1 MLAEAK
7 LKHLI
12 ELTQTFTK
20 EEIIWANGYLSGLV
34 SHNPV
39 AVSNKEKATAVKKIS
54 LVFGTETGNS
64 KKLATDLAIAAKKKG
79 IVVNL
84 TSLEQYRLSNLE
96 KEEYFFVI
104 VSTQG
109 EGEPPAS
116 AQKFFDHIHQSNI
129 ALPKLKYSVLAL
141 GDTAYPLFCKTGEDI
156 DSRLNVLGAKRIVAL
171 QKCDLDFY
179 SDATQWFAKVID
191 AVQAQHDAPVVATA
205 AAPTIKPGKKYY
217 KGKIVTNINLNDIG
231 SDKQTFHLEIAVDE
245 KVTYEPGDSLAITPL
260 NKKTIVEKIIT
271 FTGIDGQL
279 EIATAKVKAS
289 VTELLTKHLNICY
302 LLSSTIK
309 KYATITGHDI
319 PAIRMDLIDLLHIYP
334 VKDAAQFAEVIGILT
349 SIAPRLYSISSSP
362 LVHDDIHLTISKT
375 TFIVE
380 EEQRYGLC
388 SDFIGDLP
396 EGSSI
401 DFYIHP
407 NKAFKLPLVEKDIIM
422 IGPSTGIAPF
432 RSFIAERDAV
442 SATGKNWLFFG
453 EQNFVTDFLYQ
464 SEIQQYYQTNALHK
478 ISLAFE
484 KEQQQESYVQHRILE
499 QGKEFFEWL
508 ESGAYLYISGSKTP
522 MSVEVEKA
530 CLQVIE
536 EFGKKT
542 SSEATLYL
550 ETLKKEGRYQKDVY

>member
-1 MLAEAK
+1 MLAESK

-39 AVSNKEKATAVKKIS
+39 TASNTTEKATAVKKIS

-64 KKLATDLAIAAKKKG
+64 KKLATDLAVAAKKKG
-79 IVVNL
+79 IIVNL
-84 TSLEQYRLSNLE
+84 TSLDQYRLSNLE
-96 KEEYFFVI
+96 REEYFFVI
-104 VSTQG
+104 VSTHG

-116 AQKFFDHIHQSNI
+116 AQKFFDHIHQGNI

-141 GDTAYPLFCKTGEDI
+141 GDTTYPLFCKTGEDI
-156 DSRLNVLGAKRIVAL
+156 DSRLNVLGAQRIVAL
-171 QKCDLDFY
+171 QKCDLDF
-179 SDATQWFAKVID
+179 DADAAQWFEKVIN
-191 AVQAQHDAPVVATA
+191 AVQAQGNALPAVTA
-205 AAPTIKPGKKYY
+205 APITKQGKKYY
-217 KGKIVTNINLNDIG
+217 PGKIITSINLNDHG

-245 KVTYEPGDSLAITPL
+245 KVIYEPGDSLAITPV
-260 NKKTIVEKIIT
+260 NKKIIVEKIISI
-271 FTGIDGQL
+271 TGIDRQM

-289 VTELLTKHLNICY
+289 VNELLARHLNICY

-309 KYATITGHDI
+309 KYAAITGHDI
-319 PAIRMDLIDLLHIYP
+319 PAVRMDLIDLLHIYP

-375 TFIVE
+375 AFMVE
-380 EEQRYGLC
+380 DEQRYGLC
-388 SDFIGDLP
+388 SDFIGDQP

-401 DFYIHP
+401 SFYIHP
-407 NKAFKLPLVEKDIIM
+407 NRAFKLPSVEKDIIM
-422 IGPSTGIAPF
+422 IGPGTGIAPF
-432 RSFIAERDAV
+432 RSFIAERDAI

-453 EQNFVTDFLYQ
+453 EQNFTTDFLYQ
-464 SEIQQYYQTNALHK
+464 SEVQQYYQTNALHK

-484 KEQQQESYVQHRILE
+484 KEQQQESYVQHRIIE

-508 ESGAYLYISGSKTP
+508 ESGAYLYISGHKTP

-530 CLQVIE
+530 CLLVIE

-542 SSEATLYL
+542 SGEATQYL